1 MEEYMNQVS
10 DDEEDSETIY
20 DSNSSI
26 YSDSDEI
33 EYLSTSEDDEH
44 FSLKNKDENDRKRKF
59 PQETRIVVETKN
71 QQKH

>member
-33 EYLSTSEDDEH
+33 EYVSQHLRMMNTFLRKTKMKIIIKTEREN
-44 FSLKNKDENDRKRKF
+44 FLK
-59 PQETRIVVETKN
+59 
-71 QQKH
+71 KHEA